1 VPTIDQLAPAT
12 AAADTDEHI
21 VSQSG
26 TALKMT
32 RAQILAGVQPQIAL
46 QSGVLLG
53 RCSAGT
59 GAPEPLSVGTNLSL
73 ANGTLSATAMPYS
86 VNELPA
92 GTVPAA
98 GDLVPLSQRGTNTAV
113 PYSQFISGLSEIANV
128 DGSQLLLTPTGSMA
142 PERLADFAAGILP
155 LSGGTLTGTLTLA
168 AGPSGPLQAATKSYV
183 DSQLATALPKAG
195 GVLTGSLVLAGDPS
209 VSSQA
214 ATKNYVDT
222 QDASLLPKSGGTLS
236 GPLVLAGDPAAPSQ
250 AATKNYVDTQN
261 GNFLIKSGGTLSGPL
276 ILANDPTVSSQAA
289 TKNYIDTQTA
299 GLLPKVGGILSGS
312 LTLAADPT
320 TALQAATK
328 EYVDS
333 RVFRSGDTLTG
344 PLILAANPISS
355 LQAAT
360 KGYIDTQVAT
370 ALPLAGGNL
379 TGALSLAA
387 DPTSSSQ
394 AATKHYVDT
403 QLTAVL
409 PLSGGTLSGPLTLS
423 SNPTSALQAAPK
435 QYVDGQV
442 TTALPLGG
450 GTLTGAL
457 TLAGP
462 PANPLNAATKQYVD
476 SSPGNLTGVINV
488 KSPPYNAQL
497 NGVTDDTAAFIAAY
511 QAAPSGSA
519 IYVPNGVTVLQNPS
533 SWGVALTKWVRW
545 IVDGTTLSN
554 GTCLA
559 DAIPGG
565 TGPASLT
572 LPGVVVGNSQQSAE
586 ISQGSSQPT
595 DFSAFRTAYIV
606 NHTGGPTGGVVSS
619 NSRTDTIIYNSPNNY
634 IWGSLDRLLWC
645 GVQTSSSAPAQ
656 HVGRYIQT
664 IRQSVGTNSNG
675 TALPQP
681 QMWAGC
687 LEYRDTTAQL
697 SSVTNSGITC
707 EMDWFGNGPDDGHN
721 RQIQSLVVGQ
731 NSLSGAAMEIST
743 VVGIYLA
750 AGHTG
755 HAYTVLGINIPFSTS
770 VLDTTAAAQMS
781 GAAAIRMAAGH
792 IIAFEP
798 TVTYRLGFD
807 STTNVLRWYQGTL
820 SYVIGKGISVG
831 FENVCTSSTTLP
843 NYDAGNIV
851 FLAGSGTYTV
861 TLPAAA
867 TVAAGTGFTFSASG
881 TGVVSISP
889 SGTDAIDNGPVTLR
903 QNDRYQI
910 ISDGS
915 SSWREVFR
923 TNSVSPRFT
932 GTPVLPSYTVAGLP
946 AASTAGAKAFA
957 TNGRKPTEAAGAGSG
972 VEVFCDGVHWIS
984 VCSGSQVLA

>member
-1 VPTIDQLAPAT
+1 VVSETEYKRVPTIDQLAPAT

-46 QSGVLLG
+46 QSGVVLG

-59 GAPEPLSVGTNLSL
+59 GAPESLCVGNNLIL
-73 ANGTLSATAMPYS
+73 ANGTLSATAVPYQ
-86 VNELPA
+86 VGALPA
-92 GTVPAA
+92 GTVPAT
-98 GDLVPLSQRGTNTAV
+98 GDLVPLSQGGINTAV
-113 PYSQFISGLSEIANV
+113 PYSQFMSGLPEAANV
-128 DGSQLLLTPTGSMA
+128 NGSQLLVTPTGSSV
-142 PERLADFAAGILP
+142 PEKLADFAARALP
-155 LSGGTLTGTLTLA
+155 LTGGTMTGTLTL
-168 AGPSGPLQAATKSYV
+168 T
-183 DSQLATALPKAG
+183 
-195 GVLTGSLVLAGDPS
+195 
-209 VSSQA
+209 
-214 ATKNYVDT
+214 
-222 QDASLLPKSGGTLS
+222 
-236 GPLVLAGDPAAPSQ
+236 
-250 AATKNYVDTQN
+250 
-261 GNFLIKSGGTLSGPL
+261 
-276 ILANDPTVSSQAA
+276 
-289 TKNYIDTQTA
+289 
-299 GLLPKVGGILSGS
+299 
-312 LTLAADPT
+312 ADPT

-328 EYVDS
+328 EYVDA
-333 RVFRSGDTLTG
+333 RVIRSGDTLTG
-344 PLILAANPISS
+344 PLILAASPTSS

-360 KGYIDTQVAT
+360 KGYTDTQVAT
-370 ALPLAGGNL
+370 ALPLTGGAL

-403 QLTAVL
+403 RVATAL

-423 SNPTSALQAAPK
+423 ANPATALQAAPK
-435 QYVDGQV
+435 QYIDAQV
-442 TTALPLGG
+442 ATALPLSG

-457 TLAGP
+457 TLAGAP
-462 PANPLNAATKQYVD
+462 SNSLNAATKQYVD
-476 SSPGNLTGVINV
+476 SSPGNSTGVINV

-533 SWGVALTKWVRW
+533 SWGVPLTKWVKW

-586 ISQGSSQPT
+586 VSQGSSQPT

-606 NHTGGPTGGVVSS
+606 NHAGGPTGGVVSA
-619 NSRTDTIIYNSPNNY
+619 NSRGDTIIYNSPNNY
-634 IWGSLDRLLWC
+634 IWGGLDRLLWC
-645 GVQTSSSAPAQ
+645 GTQTSAAEPAQ
-656 HVGRYIQT
+656 HVGRYVQT
-664 IRQSVGTNSNG
+664 IRQSVGTNSSG
-675 TALPQP
+675 AALPQP
-681 QMWAGC
+681 QMWASC

-697 SSVTNSGITC
+697 SSVTNAGITC

-731 NSLSGAAMEIST
+731 NNPSGAPMEIST
-743 VVGIYLA
+743 VVGIYLC
-750 AGHTG
+750 AGQTG
-755 HAYTVLGINIPFSTS
+755 HAYTVLRVNIPFSTS
-770 VLDTTAAAQMS
+770 ALDTTAATQMS

-807 STTNVLRWYQGTL
+807 SSTNVLRWYQGTL
-820 SYVIGKGISVG
+820 SYVVGKGISVG
-831 FENVCTSSTTLP
+831 FQNVCTSSTTLP

-851 FLAGSGTYTV
+851 FLAGSGSYTI

-867 TVAAGTGFTFSASG
+867 TVAAGTGFTFSATG
-881 TGVVSISP
+881 NGVVTISP
-889 SGTDAIDNGPVTLR
+889 SGTDAIDNGPITLR

-923 TNSVSPRFT
+923 TNSVNPRFT

-957 TNGRKPTEAAGAGSG
+957 SNGRKPTEAAGAGTG
-972 VEVFCDGVHWIS
+972 VELFCDGAHWIS

>member
-1 VPTIDQLAPAT
+1 MPTIDQLAPAT

-46 QSGVLLG
+46 QSGVVLG
-53 RCSAGT
+53 RGSAGT
-59 GAPEPLSVGTNLSL
+59 GAPEALCVGNNLIL
-73 ANGTLSATAMPYS
+73 VNGTLSATAVPYQ
-86 VNELPA
+86 VGALPA
-92 GTVPAA
+92 GTVPAT
-98 GDLVPLSQRGTNTAV
+98 GDLVPLSQGGINTAV
-113 PYSQFISGLSEIANV
+113 PYSQFMSGLSAAANV
-128 DGSQLLLTPTGSMA
+128 NGSQLLVTPTGSA
-142 PERLADFAAGILP
+142 VPEKLADFAARTLP
-155 LSGGTLTGTLTLA
+155 LTGGTMTGTLTLA
-168 AGPSGPLQAATKSYV
+168 A
-183 DSQLATALPKAG
+183 
-195 GVLTGSLVLAGDPS
+195 
-209 VSSQA
+209 
-214 ATKNYVDT
+214 
-222 QDASLLPKSGGTLS
+222 
-236 GPLVLAGDPAAPSQ
+236 
-250 AATKNYVDTQN
+250 
-261 GNFLIKSGGTLSGPL
+261 
-276 ILANDPTVSSQAA
+276 DPTA
-289 TKNYIDTQTA
+289 
-299 GLLPKVGGILSGS
+299 
-312 LTLAADPT
+312 
-320 TALQAATK
+320 ALQAATK
-328 EYVDS
+328 EYVDN
-333 RVFRSGDTLTG
+333 RVIRSGDTLTG
-344 PLILAANPISS
+344 PLILAASPTSS

-360 KGYIDTQVAT
+360 KGYADAQVAT
-370 ALPLAGGNL
+370 ALPLAGGTL

-403 QLTAVL
+403 QVTTAL
-409 PLSGGTLSGPLTLS
+409 PLSGGTLSGPLALPAS
-423 SNPTSALQAAPK
+423 PTTALQAAPK
-435 QYVDGQV
+435 QYVDARV
-442 TTALPLGG
+442 ATALPLGG

-457 TLAGP
+457 TLAGAP
-462 PANPLNAATKQYVD
+462 SNSLNAATKQYVD

-497 NGVTDDTAAFIAAY
+497 NGVADDTAAFVAAY
-511 QAAPSGSA
+511 QAAPAGSV
-519 IYVPNGVTVLQNPS
+519 IYVPSGVTVLQNPG
-533 SWGVALTKWVRW
+533 SWGVPLTKWVKW
-545 IVDGTTLSN
+545 IVDGTTLPN

-586 ISQGSSQPT
+586 VSQGSSQPT

-619 NSRTDTIIYNSPNNY
+619 NSRADTIIYNGPNNY
-634 IWGSLDRLLWC
+634 IWGGLDRLLWC
-645 GVQTSSSAPAQ
+645 GTQTSATEPAQ
-656 HVGRYIQT
+656 HVGRYVQT
-664 IRQSVGTNSNG
+664 IRQSVGMNSNG
-675 TALPQP
+675 AALPQP
-681 QMWAGC
+681 QMWATC

-697 SSVTNSGITC
+697 SSITNSGITC

-731 NSLSGAAMEIST
+731 NNPSGAPMEIST
-743 VVGIYLA
+743 VVGIYLC

-770 VLDTTAAAQMS
+770 VLDTTGATQMS

-820 SYVIGKGISVG
+820 SYVVGKGISVG
-831 FENVCTSSTTLP
+831 FQNICTSSTTLP

-851 FLAGSGTYTV
+851 FLVGSGSYTI
-861 TLPAAA
+861 TLPASA

-881 TGVVSISP
+881 NGVVTINP
-889 SGTDAIDNGPVTLR
+889 SGTDAIDNGPITLR

-932 GTPVLPSYTVAGLP
+932 GTPILPSYAVAGLP
-946 AASTAGAKAFA
+946 ATSTAGAKAFA
-957 TNGRKPTEAAGAGSG
+957 TNGRKPTEAAGAGTG
-972 VEVFCDGVHWIS
+972 VEVFCDGIHWIS